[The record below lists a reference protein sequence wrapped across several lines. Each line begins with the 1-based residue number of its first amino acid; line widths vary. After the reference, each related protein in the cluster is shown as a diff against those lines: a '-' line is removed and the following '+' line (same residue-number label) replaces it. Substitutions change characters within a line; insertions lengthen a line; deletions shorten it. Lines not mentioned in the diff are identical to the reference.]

1 MIERIYIPTIRR
13 FDKQFTFEN
22 LPKEFHQKVI
32 MVVEPAER
40 PLYKYDCEY
49 LELPNE
55 IVGSWT
61 QLAETRKFIYQHA
74 GAIKYAMFDDANI
87 IIKRNSKYITGIS
100 DMEKSKRPAEVS
112 EILRL
117 FEMADK
123 FLDEDDVGIV
133 GLSDAMV
140 PPANIEYSDTKGVF
154 NVLFLDGRKISKIID
169 ELDTPVRVA
178 EDVLFLLECMARGI
192 NTRMINEFT
201 YTNKS
206 LSSELKGR
214 RPVWE
219 DIWDDMPKDYFQ
231 TDEHYD
237 AMRVVQQRFPNAI
250 TIYEEDGRMKNT
262 KHWKKAY
269 KPKETSTLKDFFI

>member
-1 MIERIYIPTIRR
+1 MIERIYIPTIKRADMQIT
-13 FDKQFTFEN
+13 FDNLPASLQEKVILVIDPAERDLYKQNVKLLE
-22 LPKEFHQKVI
+22 LPKEVI
-32 MVVEPAER
+32 
-40 PLYKYDCEY
+40 
-49 LELPNE
+49 
-55 IVGSWT
+55 GSWT
-61 QLAETRKFIYQHA
+61 QLAETRKFIHQHA
-74 GAIKYAMFDDANI
+74 GVIKYAMFDDDNI

-100 DMEKSKRPAEVS
+100 DMEKSKRAAESS

-140 PPANIEYSDTKGVF
+140 PPANTEYSDTKGVF

-169 ELDTPVRVA
+169 DLDTPVRVA
-178 EDVLFLLECMARGI
+178 EDVLFLLECMSRGI

-201 YTNKS
+201 YANKS

-237 AMRVVQQRFPNAI
+237 AMRIVQYRFPDAI

-269 KPKETSTLKDFFI
+269 KPKETSTLKGFFI